1 MTKTN
6 LTEKYRPHTFGDI
19 VGNTK
24 IKAELKAWAQTWKRI
39 APAWKGF
46 NSLDKNNELIRGERG
61 FRPAMVMEGPP
72 GVGKTTCAHALA
84 ADMGWDVIEL
94 NASDARNRTR
104 IREVVTRGALNQV
117 LSFDDDG
124 SFKSYQDGTMTLI
137 ILDEA
142 DNLYDRGAGKIDPG
156 ANNGFAAVEFVLELG
171 HGCYPPARVLMGY
184 SLLSD

>member
-124 SFKSYQDGTMTLI
+124 SFKSYQDGHLPFFYPLLPHGKQESTAG
-137 ILDEA
+137 DES
-142 DNLYDRGAGKIDPG
+142 
-156 ANNGFAAVEFVLELG
+156 
-171 HGCYPPARVLMGY
+171 RVRPV
-184 SLLSD
+184 